1 MTSAQLI
8 IIAIGALLVITSIDL
23 SQFKSYLKNSSVPVP
38 KEPVKPIDPPAEDGL
53 VSIVQKWKS
62 LKEICEKNNLKEA
75 SAKLDEIF
83 PMLIKVEKT

>member
-1 MTSAQLI
+1 MSSAQLI

-23 SQFKSYLKNSSVPVP
+23 SQFKSYLKDSSIPVP
-38 KEPVKPIDPPAEDGL
+38 QQPVKPINPPVEDGL

-75 SAKLDEIF
+75 SEKLDEIF